1 MVTRYSNGSMQV
13 RVHSEKVL
21 KKLIEEDVNIKELV
35 NRIKA
40 ESENDSETVS
50 LLVNIVLTHL
60 FQETLPS
67 GTDINLHY
75 FQHFSAKS
83 NNLLV

>member
-1 MVTRYSNGSMQV
+1 MQV

-67 GTDINLHY
+67 GTDITLHGATFSI
-75 FQHFSAKS
+75 FQL
-83 NNLLV
+83 NPTTY